1 MLATLS
7 EVRLKQP
14 VLEALVLSLKHQH
27 KINSMLMRT
36 SFDRLGVL
44 ICCLLLWHEKDDI
57 DFSYNLYLNK
67 YYILYFK

>member
-14 VLEALVLSLKHQH
+14 VLEALVLLLKHQH
-27 KINSMLMRT
+27 KINSMLMRI

-44 ICCLLLWHEKDDI
+44 ICCLLLRYEKKDI
-57 DFSYNLYLNK
+57 DFSYNL
-67 YYILYFK
+67 